1 MHRRGACA
9 FPCDRGPEGG
19 RKGLLEGTSWG
30 QVPSPPLL
38 PPLGPAPELAQT
50 PGARPS
56 PTLEA
61 ARSELGAHLAGGGGS
76 VALPGLR
83 KAAPVPSLR
92 VEGTAGEGQVEG
104 VRERGGLPAPSLGA
118 PCRWTKS

>member
-61 ARSELGAHLAGGGGS
+61 ANSELGAHLAGGGGS

-83 KAAPVPSLR
+83 KAAPFPSLR
-92 VEGTAGEGQVEG
+92 VEGTAGEGPGGGCAGEG
-104 VRERGGLPAPSLGA
+104 WAPSPVLGG
-118 PCRWTKS
+118 SVQMD